1 METRSG
7 ELQRIGFVLLAFALA
22 FLACGAA
29 YASDI
34 ERRIPVIRDT
44 AGSGLT
50 IDISRE
56 GTRQTATSF
65 LTLNDPTVQ
74 RIEDRIAK
82 MAGGL
87 AAKVTPAEETVADA
101 VPRIGLTGT
110 PREGSGRT
118 ETTLSSLPPLP
129 GEITIRNVKNYLK
142 GLRVS
147 LKEKPAPT
155 VAVAVPEQRLG
166 MADTSQ
172 H

>member
-29 YASDI
+29 YASDV

-65 LTLNDPTVQ
+65 LTLNDPTVR

-82 MAGGL
+82 MAAGL

-110 PREGSGRT
+110 SREGSGRT

-129 GEITIRNVKNYLK
+129 GEITIRNVKNFLK
-142 GLRVS
+142 ALRVS